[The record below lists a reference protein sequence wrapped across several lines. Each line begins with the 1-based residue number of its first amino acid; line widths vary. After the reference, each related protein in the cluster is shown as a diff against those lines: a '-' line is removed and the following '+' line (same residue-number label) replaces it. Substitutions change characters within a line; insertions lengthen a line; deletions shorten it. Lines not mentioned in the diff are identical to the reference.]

1 MLYVKQKIEDLLFI
15 IADTDDNSDEVC
27 SYEKLKHCVID
38 IGLEIVG
45 TTLDSDGKFKVHCYN
60 NLTDAKALKL
70 KVLYGVSL
78 FVDSKHTL
86 CNMLYDSNR
95 DIKYTVNLEDWCSSL
110 ADYCFEDMYVGDFP
124 VDITVILSDKIK
136 FNSKAFKSCSA
147 SGLKFNFLQLS
158 DEKAKIAYEQFLIA
172 RGSCLVINQKIL
184 ESNVKIVDKQERYTY
199 YVILKSLIQ
208 KDATNFYAV
217 QKLTP
222 KRLYYSTIEEIINL
236 YRPKWI
242 EICNSNIKL
251 DLQGQQPILR
261 VERPNLTN
269 VSTILT
275 VILSFGINIDKFVLS
290 MIEGY
295 LDFVCTADFDLV
307 NSIMALGKRLKMMY
321 NL

>member
-1 MLYVKQKIEDLLFI
+1 
-15 IADTDDNSDEVC
+15 
-27 SYEKLKHCVID
+27 
-38 IGLEIVG
+38 
-45 TTLDSDGKFKVHCYN
+45 
-60 NLTDAKALKL
+60 
-70 KVLYGVSL
+70 
-78 FVDSKHTL
+78 
-86 CNMLYDSNR
+86 
-95 DIKYTVNLEDWCSSL
+95 
-110 ADYCFEDMYVGDFP
+110 MYVGDFP

-222 KRLYYSTIEEIINL
+222 KRLYYSIIEEIINL